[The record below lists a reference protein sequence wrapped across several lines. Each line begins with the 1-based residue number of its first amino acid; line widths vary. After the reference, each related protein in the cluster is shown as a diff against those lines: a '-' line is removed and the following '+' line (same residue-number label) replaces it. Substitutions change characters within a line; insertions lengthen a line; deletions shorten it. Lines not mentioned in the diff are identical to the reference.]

1 MSSLELEA
9 LVYSRLLYA
18 FADMFCFYS
27 YGLSDLAKIGRWI
40 ATWSHEEHVGWKPSL
55 VIVLADKCSQGP
67 NALSIAEGLLAT
79 TVETLTSLPL
89 SSYFFDTTFL
99 QIPETDSPND
109 FRMDL
114 HRRASTVRQRRRDAG
129 LCFSVEHFN
138 ALFERAFESAATL
151 KNQPFDPIRSA
162 RQDLPVSTEL
172 TDHLVNFMNQM
183 PLARNL
189 LSFASP
195 VIASSLLL
203 DHYVPDMHPFKP
215 AEVFERLYQDACT
228 CACKRTA
235 KIAREDGHLLPSAL
249 MNAIRD
255 NLTALFNRLGKGE
268 AAVSIHRVRPP
279 TAGHSILCIDGGG
292 VRGILPP
299 AILAQI
305 QNRLDLPIPIQ
316 ELFTLAYG
324 VSAGAL
330 IVLALFINGWSVERC
345 SVEFAQ
351 LAKIAFS
358 PPSVLSLPGLSWA
371 RSILLDSIYSEH
383 GIEGALRKA
392 FGDGTLAESCHAKRI
407 GAKVGIPAATIRR
420 PCLSLFTNYNAMGE
434 ERSGYLV
441 LRETEH
447 VKVWEAGRSS
457 SAAPVYFPPKYL
469 PGLGTFQ
476 DAGTLANNPII
487 VALSEFAAIYGN
499 EKPDLV
505 LNIGTG
511 TSPDMPLQDQK
522 PRFMRDSWPVR
533 LKRGYM
539 ALMQGKKTWN
549 DAESLSK
556 RLGGKSGQYRL
567 DIPLAQP
574 PSLDDTTSMATLTS
588 LVHHDSVS
596 LGAIP
601 EIAHHLFATLFYFEL
616 DSLPTLSGSNF
627 SISGHICCV
636 RKGQDRALPKILQ
649 RLRKAT
655 LYVNGKPTRSFIDT
669 DTHGNIRQTVDLTTG
684 KSLLI
689 ELKEED
695 SRCAF
700 PLSGSP

>member
-1 MSSLELEA
+1 
-9 LVYSRLLYA
+9 
-18 FADMFCFYS
+18 MFCFYS

-55 VIVLADKCSQGP
+55 VVVLADKCSQGP

-99 QIPETDSPND
+99 QIPETESPND
-109 FRMDL
+109 FRIDL
-114 HRRASTVRQRRRDAG
+114 HHRASTVRQRRRDAG

-162 RQDLPVSTEL
+162 RQDLPVSAEL

-183 PLARNL
+183 PLARDL

-215 AEVFERLYQDACT
+215 TKVFERLYQDACT

-249 MNAIRD
+249 VNAIRD
-255 NLTALFNRLGKGE
+255 KLAALFDRLGKGE
-268 AAVSIHRVRPP
+268 AAVSIHRSILAAHSDYWPSIKSN
-279 TAGHSILCIDGGG
+279 TTGHSILCIDGGG

-345 SVEFAQ
+345 SVEFEQ

-358 PPSVLSLPGLSWA
+358 PPSVLSLPCLSWA
-371 RSILLDSIYSEH
+371 RSILFDSMYSEH
-383 GIEGALRKA
+383 GIEGALREA
-392 FGDGTLAESCHAKRI
+392 FGDGTLTESCHAKRI

-420 PCLSLFTNYNAMGE
+420 PCLNLFTNYNAMGE

-522 PRFMRDSWPVR
+522 PRFVRDSWPVR

-556 RLGGKSGQYRL
+556 RLGGKNGQYRL

-574 PSLDDTTSMATLTS
+574 PSLDDTTSMATLAS

-601 EIAHHLFATLFYFEL
+601 EIAHHMFATLFYFEL

-655 LYVNGKPTRSFIDT
+655 LYVNGKPTRSLIDT

-684 KSLLI
+684 
-689 ELKEED
+689 
-695 SRCAF
+695 R
-700 PLSGSP
+700 